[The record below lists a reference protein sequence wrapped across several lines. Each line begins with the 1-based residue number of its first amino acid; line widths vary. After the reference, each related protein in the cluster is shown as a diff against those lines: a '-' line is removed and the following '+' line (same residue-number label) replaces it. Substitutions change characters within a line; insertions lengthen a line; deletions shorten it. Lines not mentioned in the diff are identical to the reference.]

1 MASEL
6 RDPPSLVAAPAAEAS
21 RRGAEIVVR
30 GLDKAFGSRHVLRDL
45 ELALAPGEF
54 VAILGP
60 SGGGKTTLLRLVAG
74 LDRPTRGAIELRR
87 ADAGPATVRMMFQE
101 DRLLPWRRALENV
114 GLGLPSGE
122 RDARAR
128 AALASV
134 GLADRAG
141 DWPAVLSGG
150 QRQRVALARALVH
163 RPDLLLLDE
172 PFGALDALTRAGM
185 QRLLEQ
191 LWQRERCT
199 VLLVTHDVEEA
210 LLLAD
215 RVVVLL
221 GGALASDTRVTSPR
235 PRHAGDPALAAR
247 KEQLLEQLLAAN
259 EAAALQAHTR
269 QPAPNAQEEER
280 L

>member
-1 MASEL
+1 M
-6 RDPPSLVAAPAAEAS
+6 
-21 RRGAEIVVR
+21 R
-30 GLDKAFGSRHVLRDL
+30 GLDKAFGPRHVLRGVDL
-45 ELALAPGEF
+45 SLAPGEF
-54 VAILGP
+54 MTILGP

-74 LDRPTRGAIELRR
+74 LDKPSSGTIELRR
-87 ADAGPATVRMMFQE
+87 PDGRPATVRMMFQE
-101 DRLLPWRRALENV
+101 DRLLPWRRVLANV
-114 GLGLPSGE
+114 GLGLPATE
-122 RDARAR
+122 RDTRAR

-134 GLADRAG
+134 GLADRAA

-191 LWQRERCT
+191 LWQRQGCT

-221 GGALASDTRVTSPR
+221 GGVLASDTRVTSPR

-247 KEQLLEQLLAAN
+247 KEQLLEQLLAAD
-259 EAAALQAHTR
+259 EAAALQSHDGLSS
-269 QPAPNAQEEER
+269 PNVYEEETR
-280 L
+280 